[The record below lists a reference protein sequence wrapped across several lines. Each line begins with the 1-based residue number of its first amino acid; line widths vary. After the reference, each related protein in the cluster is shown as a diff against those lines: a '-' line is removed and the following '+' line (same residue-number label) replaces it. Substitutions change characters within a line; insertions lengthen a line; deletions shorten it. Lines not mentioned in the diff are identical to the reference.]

1 MQAEVVV
8 VGKVLQYK
16 VFLIAAL
23 LIKAKAFA
31 LAFMLGLFVHQVS
44 LKQVV

>member
-8 VGKVLQYK
+8 VEKVLQYK
-16 VFLIAAL
+16 GFFIEIL

-31 LAFMLGLFVHQVS
+31 LAFLLGLFVHQVS
-44 LKQVV
+44 LKRIV